1 MNIEQLYPILAALLI
16 SVASY
21 LISYI
26 NNKKLKEKVTTIEEA
41 LQSDEATYY
50 IYCPTCKAKIELN
63 KVKILVDKQEQ
74 KNKES
79 KKAVISLSTNHRL
92 FIYAFILTF
101 IAAAAHPYIKI
112 HPYLLSSL
120 VLSLS

>member
-1 MNIEQLYPILAALLI
+1 MNMEQLYPILAALLI

-50 IYCPTCKAKIELN
+50 IYCTTCKAKIELN
-63 KVKILVDKQEQ
+63 KVKILVEKQE
-74 KNKES
+74 KTNKE
-79 KKAVISLSTNHRL
+79 
-92 FIYAFILTF
+92 
-101 IAAAAHPYIKI
+101 
-112 HPYLLSSL
+112 
-120 VLSLS
+120 

>member
-1 MNIEQLYPILAALLI
+1 MNMEQLYPILAALLI

-50 IYCPTCKAKIELN
+50 IYCPECKAKIELN
-63 KVKILVDKQEQ
+63 KVKILVDKQE
-74 KNKES
+74 KTNKE
-79 KKAVISLSTNHRL
+79 
-92 FIYAFILTF
+92 
-101 IAAAAHPYIKI
+101 
-112 HPYLLSSL
+112 
-120 VLSLS
+120 

>member
-1 MNIEQLYPILAALLI
+1 MNMEQLYPILAALLI

-50 IYCPTCKAKIELN
+50 IYCPSCKAKIELN
-63 KVKILVDKQEQ
+63 KVKILVDKQNTET
-74 KNKES
+74 NKE
-79 KKAVISLSTNHRL
+79 
-92 FIYAFILTF
+92 
-101 IAAAAHPYIKI
+101 
-112 HPYLLSSL
+112 
-120 VLSLS
+120 

>member
-1 MNIEQLYPILAALLI
+1 MNMEQLYPILAALLI

-63 KVKILVDKQEQ
+63 KVKILVDKQNET
-74 KNKES
+74 NKSE
-79 KKAVISLSTNHRL
+79 
-92 FIYAFILTF
+92 
-101 IAAAAHPYIKI
+101 
-112 HPYLLSSL
+112 
-120 VLSLS
+120 

>member
-50 IYCPTCKAKIELN
+50 IYCPECKARIELN
-63 KVKILVDKQEQ
+63 KVKILVDKQQ
-74 KNKES
+74 NDAS
-79 KKAVISLSTNHRL
+79 NVNNH
-92 FIYAFILTF
+92 
-101 IAAAAHPYIKI
+101 
-112 HPYLLSSL
+112 
-120 VLSLS
+120 

>member
-50 IYCPTCKAKIELN
+50 IYCPECKARIELN

-74 KNKES
+74 KNKE
-79 KKAVISLSTNHRL
+79 
-92 FIYAFILTF
+92 
-101 IAAAAHPYIKI
+101 
-112 HPYLLSSL
+112 
-120 VLSLS
+120 

>member
-50 IYCPTCKAKIELN
+50 VICPECKTKIELS

-74 KNKES
+74 KNKE
-79 KKAVISLSTNHRL
+79 
-92 FIYAFILTF
+92 
-101 IAAAAHPYIKI
+101 
-112 HPYLLSSL
+112 
-120 VLSLS
+120 

>member
-50 IYCPTCKAKIELN
+50 IYCPECKARIELN
-63 KVKILVDKQEQ
+63 KVKILVDKQNTET
-74 KNKES
+74 NKSE
-79 KKAVISLSTNHRL
+79 
-92 FIYAFILTF
+92 
-101 IAAAAHPYIKI
+101 
-112 HPYLLSSL
+112 
-120 VLSLS
+120 

>member
-1 MNIEQLYPILAALLI
+1 MNMEQLYPILAALLI

-50 IYCPTCKAKIELN
+50 IYCPECKARIELN
-63 KVKILVDKQEQ
+63 KVKILVDKQQ
-74 KNKES
+74 NDVS
-79 KKAVISLSTNHRL
+79 NVN
-92 FIYAFILTF
+92 
-101 IAAAAHPYIKI
+101 
-112 HPYLLSSL
+112 
-120 VLSLS
+120 

>member
-1 MNIEQLYPILAALLI
+1 MNMEQLYPILAALLI

-50 IYCPTCKAKIELN
+50 IYCPSCKSKIELN

-74 KNKES
+74 KNKE
-79 KKAVISLSTNHRL
+79 
-92 FIYAFILTF
+92 
-101 IAAAAHPYIKI
+101 
-112 HPYLLSSL
+112 
-120 VLSLS
+120 